1 MGVYGFAL
9 ALIILTTLSIYFCF
23 KVEKKSTIK
32 LSSLKNEYKNL
43 GTFSFSE
50 KISSLILVVT
60 ASLWIFKNYLNSL
73 FNINLS
79 DASIVIFCSLFFF
92 IIPIDKKFRTILGFD
107 WYRKVPWNILILFGG
122 GLSMAFLVSETG
134 LARTISEQM
143 YFIKILKFL

>member
-1 MGVYGFAL
+1 MGVYGLPL

-73 FNINLS
+73 F
-79 DASIVIFCSLFFF
+79 
-92 IIPIDKKFRTILGFD
+92 
-107 WYRKVPWNILILFGG
+107 
-122 GLSMAFLVSETG
+122 
-134 LARTISEQM
+134 
-143 YFIKILKFL
+143 